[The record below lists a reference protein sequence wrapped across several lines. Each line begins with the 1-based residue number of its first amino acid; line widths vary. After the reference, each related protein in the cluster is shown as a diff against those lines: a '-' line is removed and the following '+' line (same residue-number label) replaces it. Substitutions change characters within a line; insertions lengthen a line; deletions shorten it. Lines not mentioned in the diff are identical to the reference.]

1 MKRECSL
8 LGLLCLLSL
17 VVSTLVFVTTFQ
29 AQQEESQPPCIW
41 GCDTVFLTQSCD
53 WICSP
58 PGSDCSIPT
67 SPTSPCKQTSDSGP
81 IYARQCKACGGIQFQ
96 QMYV

>member
-41 GCDTVFLTQSCD
+41 GV
-53 WICSP
+53 
-58 PGSDCSIPT
+58 
-67 SPTSPCKQTSDSGP
+67 
-81 IYARQCKACGGIQFQ
+81 
-96 QMYV
+96 